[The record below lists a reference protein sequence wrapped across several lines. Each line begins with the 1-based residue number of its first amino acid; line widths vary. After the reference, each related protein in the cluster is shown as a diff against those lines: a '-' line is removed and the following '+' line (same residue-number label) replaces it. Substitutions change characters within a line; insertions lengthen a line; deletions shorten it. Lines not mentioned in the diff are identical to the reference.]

1 MSDSLRP
8 HGLYSPWNSSGQNT
22 GVGSLSL
29 HQGIFPTQRSNPGLL
44 HGRRILY
51 QLSLGPL
58 NTGQSCCPVLSHT
71 HTHTHT
77 HVCIHALPHTCR
89 HMRQPSHGTRTH
101 SQSHTHTHT
110 PRRQT
115 LLVSLPTCPANTIPY
130 HQPHSQPLRHCLR
143 VFSRLESLR
152 EGKAGWRRAL
162 PMTEPLEGKHPSSL
176 AHQLG

>member
-1 MSDSLRP
+1 MEFFRP
-8 HGLYSPWNSSGQNT
+8 DT

-29 HQGIFPTQRSNPGLL
+29 LQGIFPTQRSNPGLL

-58 NTGQSCCPVLSHT
+58 NMGQSCCPVLS
-71 HTHTHT
+71 HTHT

-89 HMRQPSHGTRTH
+89 HRRRSSHGTRTH
-101 SQSHTHTHT
+101 SHSHSHTHT

-130 HQPHSQPLRHCLR
+130 HQPHSQPLRLYLR
-143 VFSRLESLR
+143 VFSGLQSLW

-176 AHQLG
+176 ALQLG